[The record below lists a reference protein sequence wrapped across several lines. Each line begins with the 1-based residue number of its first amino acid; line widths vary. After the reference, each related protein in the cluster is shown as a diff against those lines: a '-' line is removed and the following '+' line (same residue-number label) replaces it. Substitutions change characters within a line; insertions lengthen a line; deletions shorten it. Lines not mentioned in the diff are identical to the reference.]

1 VKAKKAIYLYCIRG
15 KTDSKLLTK
24 GIDGRGTVFTLTYQH
39 LEAVVSEVSVR
50 EYDSEEIQ
58 QKAREDLNWIKEK
71 ALIHEAVI
79 EAAMRCN
86 GKIIAVI
93 PMCFGTIFTSRAS
106 IQQTIE
112 KNYSKFEKTLRD
124 LQGKQEWG
132 VKIYLA
138 NSRALEDKVKNGNE
152 VIKAKAK
159 ELASMSKGAAYFFEK
174 QIRELVDS
182 EVNNTIGTYM
192 DAIFL
197 DLELHSETGLKG
209 KILEKELTGKSEPM
223 VLNAF
228 YLIQE
233 DRIEYFKWQ
242 IKRLSAEMGPKGFRL
257 EYSGPWP
264 PYNFA
269 RL

>member
-1 VKAKKAIYLYCIRG
+1 MKENNALYLYCIRG
-15 KTDSKLLTK
+15 KTDSKFFIK
-24 GIDGRGTVFTLTYQH
+24 GIDGQAAVFTITYQH
-39 LEAVVSEVSVR
+39 LEAVVSEVSVQ
-50 EYDSEEIQ
+50 EFGSAEIQ

-79 EAAMRCN
+79 EAAMQGN

-93 PMCFGTIFTSRAS
+93 PMCFGTIFTSLAS

-112 KNYSKFEKTLRD
+112 NDYLKFEKTLRD

-132 VKIYLA
+132 VKIYLE
-138 NSRALEDKVKNGNE
+138 NGQSLEDEVKIRNE
-152 VIKAKAK
+152 VVKAKNK
-159 ELASMSKGAAYFFEK
+159 ELLVMSKGMAYFFGK
-174 QIRELVDS
+174 QIKEIVDS
-182 EVNNTIGTYM
+182 EVNNTIETYM
-192 DAIFL
+192 QDIFL
-197 DLELHSETGLKG
+197 DLKQHSENGLKG
-209 KILEKELTGKSEPM
+209 KILEKEFTGKAEPM

-233 DRIEYFKWQ
+233 GRIENFKSE